1 MDTKLLILIILFISF
16 LYMMNVNSVQSNQ
29 LESTYIDTKEI
40 NSTNIGFVKPEHR
53 LLKIFNSISSG
64 TKIKLEG
71 FCEKYIYNKNT
82 IDKTFEN
89 QITNINAFIEQFK
102 APTIY

>member
-29 LESTYIDTKEI
+29 LESTYIDTKET

-71 FCEKYIYNKNT
+71 FVKN
-82 IDKTFEN
+82 IS
-89 QITNINAFIEQFK
+89 ITKILLIK
-102 APTIY
+102 HLKIK